1 VDKKY
6 WEGTC
11 PAEFFFF
18 FFDRK
23 NIHLYVGKKKIEP
36 GQAFRWDLGFCLNAY
51 KNMYMHLGEFPQA
64 PNE

>member
-1 VDKKY
+1 MWIKNI
-6 WEGTC
+6 GRA
-11 PAEFFFF
+11 PALPSFFF